1 MAFLGT
7 YGLNGC
13 GNIMFGEQIYFYST
27 CNDQPYECLFICFLL
42 LPGFVISVQVQ
53 ILCAATGVSRMVL
66 MIARLID
73 S

>member
-7 YGLNGC
+7 YGLNGY

-42 LPGFVISVQVQ
+42 LPIFVISAQFQ
-53 ILCAATGVSRMVL
+53 ILCSAKGMSRMVL
-66 MIARLID
+66 MIID
-73 S
+73 